1 MSTPAVSLF
10 RTLLREAKQMT
21 DYNFRSFAVR
31 RVKAGFKTNRNLQ
44 GREEAAAALK
54 TGEEQLA
61 VMKRQVVIGKMYPSA
76 RSVME

>member
-44 GREEAAAALK
+44 GEEAAAALK

>member
-31 RVKAGFKTNRNLQ
+31 RVKAGFKTNRVLQ
-44 GREEAAAALK
+44 G
-54 TGEEQLA
+54 
-61 VMKRQVVIGKMYPSA
+61 
-76 RSVME
+76 